1 VSLLDL
7 FVRTAKQHPSKLA
20 IVDRATGA
28 RVTYK
33 NALLRS
39 LILSREIDE
48 FEQGFIGVM
57 IPNSAGAILTVV
69 ATVMSGRTPV
79 MINYSTGAEQNCR
92 MAQRR
97 LGFRTIITSRALL
110 AKLKC
115 PEVAG
120 MVFIEDLAADIG
132 RVAKVRGL
140 LRSLMPAGRVIAS
153 VSRCDPDDPIVIL
166 FTSGSEADPKAVPL
180 SHRNLLANVE
190 GMHEVLEYGPKDT
203 ILGNLPLFHVF
214 GLNTG
219 CWLPLINAMTIV
231 TVPNPLEFRAVCSA
245 VREEKVTMLV
255 GTPVFLSG
263 YLQKSE
269 PGDFD
274 TVRLLVTGA
283 DKCPET
289 LRRGFWDRHRKEL
302 LEGYGTTETSPV
314 IAVNSPDHNRPGSVG
329 RVLPNIQVRME
340 HYETGDTC
348 GVGQIGK
355 ILVKGESVI
364 KSYYDDFEATANRVR
379 QGWYDTG
386 DMGYMDQDGYLW
398 HVGRLGR
405 FLKVGGEMVSLV
417 QVEDVLERSLPPGVL
432 GAAVEVPDASRGS
445 RVVAAV
451 TESVDERAVLA
462 AMAGSLPRIAL
473 PKAFVVVAELPRMPS
488 GKTDYRALTASVR
501 EVLAQPAAVR

>member
-1 VSLLDL
+1 VSLVDL
-7 FVRTAKQHPSKLA
+7 FVRTAKQYPSKLA

-39 LILSREIDE
+39 LILSRTIDN

-153 VSRCDPDDPIVIL
+153 VYHAQDDEPIVIL

-219 CWLPLINAMTIV
+219 CWLPLITGMTIV
-231 TVPNPLEFRAVCSA
+231 TVPNPLEFRAVCTA
-245 VREEKVTMLV
+245 IREERATMVV

-269 PGDFD
+269 PGDFE

-283 DKCPET
+283 DKCPEG
-289 LRRGFWDRHRKEL
+289 LRRGFWERHQKAL

-329 RVLPNIQVRME
+329 QVLPNIQIRME
-340 HYETGDTC
+340 HYETGEPC
-348 GVGQIGK
+348 GVRAIGK

-364 KSYYDDFEATANRVR
+364 KAYYDDFEATSFRMR
-379 QGWYDTG
+379 HGWYDTG
-386 DMGYMDQDGYLW
+386 DMGYMDEDGYLW

-405 FLKVGGEMVSLV
+405 FLKVAGEMVSLV
-417 QVEDVLERSLPPGVL
+417 QVEDVLERLLPPGVQ

-445 RVVAAV
+445 RVVAAI
-451 TESVDERAVLA
+451 TQEVDERATLS
-462 AMAGSLPRIAL
+462 AMTESLPRIAL
-473 PKAFVVVAELPRMPS
+473 PKAFVVVPELPRMPS
-488 GKTDYRALTASVR
+488 GKTDYRVLTSTVR
-501 EVLAQPAAVR
+501 DILAQPATR